1 MSKHS
6 GLQKT
11 GGGKDE
17 KVETKLAQLRSLL
30 KGLVSVLVVY
40 SGGVDSAFVASLYHE
55 ILDGRALA
63 ELCDLGY
70 TYVTLDSA
78 GYRPAGKKGSHLD
91 RASLT
96 L

>member
-1 MSKHS
+1 M
-6 GLQKT
+6 
-11 GGGKDE
+11 
-17 KVETKLAQLRSLL
+17 ETKLVKLKSLL
-30 KGLVSVLVVY
+30 KELVPVLVAY
-40 SGGVDSAFVASLYHE
+40 SGGVDSAFVASLYYE

-70 TYVTLDSA
+70 TYVNPDSA

>member
-1 MSKHS
+1 ME
-6 GLQKT
+6 L
-11 GGGKDE
+11 
-17 KVETKLAQLRSLL
+17 KLVKLKSLL
-30 KGLVSVLVVY
+30 KGLVSVLVAY

-55 ILDGRALA
+55 ILDGWALA
-63 ELCDLGY
+63 ELRDLGY
-70 TYVTLDSA
+70 TYVTPDSA

>member
-1 MSKHS
+1 M
-6 GLQKT
+6 
-11 GGGKDE
+11 
-17 KVETKLAQLRSLL
+17 ETKLAQLKSLL
-30 KGLVSVLVVY
+30 EELGSVLVAY
-40 SGGVDSAFVASLYHE
+40 SGGVDSAFVASLYYE

-63 ELCDLGY
+63 ELRDLGY
-70 TYVTLDSA
+70 TYVTPDSA

>member
-1 MSKHS
+1 MPNEEI
-6 GLQKT
+6 
-11 GGGKDE
+11 KD
-17 KVETKLAQLRSLL
+17 KLDKFKSLL
-30 KGLVSVLVVY
+30 SGLVSVLVAY
-40 SGGVDSAFVASLYHE
+40 CGGVDSAFVASLYYK

-70 TYVTLDSA
+70 TYVTPDSA
-78 GYRPAGKKGSHLD
+78 GHLPAGKKGSHLD

>member
-1 MSKHS
+1 M
-6 GLQKT
+6 
-11 GGGKDE
+11 E
-17 KVETKLAQLRSLL
+17 NKLSNLESLL
-30 KGLVSVLVVY
+30 QELGAVLVAY
-40 SGGVDSAFVASLYHE
+40 SGGVDSAFVASLYYE

-70 TYVTLDSA
+70 TYVTPDSA

>member
-1 MSKHS
+1 M
-6 GLQKT
+6 
-11 GGGKDE
+11 
-17 KVETKLAQLRSLL
+17 ETKLAQLKSLL
-30 KGLVSVLVVY
+30 EELCSLLVAY
-40 SGGVDSAFVASLYHE
+40 SGGVDSTFVASLYYE

-70 TYVTLDSA
+70 TYVTPDFA
-78 GYRPAGKKGSHLD
+78 GHLPAGKKGSHLD